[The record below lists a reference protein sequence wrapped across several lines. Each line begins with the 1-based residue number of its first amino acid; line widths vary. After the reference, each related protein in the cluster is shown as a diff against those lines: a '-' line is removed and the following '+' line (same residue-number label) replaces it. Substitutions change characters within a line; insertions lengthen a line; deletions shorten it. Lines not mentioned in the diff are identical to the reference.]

1 MNLEPAL
8 YLIPVPLGKTETNT
22 SIPPGVLDIIRSLT
36 HFAVESM
43 PNTLRFMQW
52 VGETKPMHECTFHEL
67 NKRTPPEEIMAI
79 MNILKSGKSLGI
91 MTDAGCPAIA
101 DPGADLA
108 KLAQENGIR
117 VIPLVGPNSMTL
129 ALMASGLGGQ
139 SYAFAGYLPI
149 QEKERKQTI
158 LALQESSLVLNRTEL
173 FMEAPHRNLN
183 LVESLKKSLNPNTRL
198 CIACNI
204 TLPSEWIKTKRIS
217 EWKPTD
223 YEHIQKQPCVFLIKA
238 G

>member
-1 MNLEPAL
+1 MLEKAL
-8 YLIPVPLGKTETNT
+8 YLIPVPLGKTDANT
-22 SIPPGVLDIIRSLT
+22 SLAPGVLDIVRELRF
-36 HFAVESM
+36 FAVESM

-52 VGETKPMHECTFHEL
+52 VGETKPMHECTFFEL

-79 MNILKSGKSLGI
+79 MNVLKKGESLGI

-149 QEKERKQTI
+149 QEKDRKQT
-158 LALQESSLVLNRTEL
+158 LLTLQESSLVLNRTEL
-173 FMEAPHRNLN
+173 FMEAPHRNIS
-183 LVESLKKSLNPNTRL
+183 LVDSLRKTLNPNTKL

-204 TLPSEWIKTKRIS
+204 TLPTEWIKTKRIS
-217 EWKPTD
+217 EWKLSD
-223 YEHIQKQPCVFLIKA
+223 YEHILKQPCVFLIKA

>member
-1 MNLEPAL
+1 MLEKAL
-8 YLIPVPLGKTETNT
+8 YLIPVPLGKTESNT
-22 SIPPGVLDIIRSLT
+22 SIPPGVLDVIRELKY
-36 HFAVESM
+36 FAVESM

-52 VGETKPMHECTFHEL
+52 VGETKPVHECTFFEL
-67 NKRTPPEEIMAI
+67 NKRTPLEEIMSM
-79 MNILKSGKSLGI
+79 MNVLKKGESLGV

-117 VIPLVGPNSMTL
+117 VVPLVGPNSMTL

-149 QEKERKQTI
+149 QDKERKQ
-158 LALQESSLVLNRTEL
+158 ALVSIQESSMILNRTEL
-173 FMEAPHRNLN
+173 FMEAPHRNIS
-183 LVESLKKSLNPNTRL
+183 LVDTLVKTLNPSTRL

-217 EWKPTD
+217 EWKAAD